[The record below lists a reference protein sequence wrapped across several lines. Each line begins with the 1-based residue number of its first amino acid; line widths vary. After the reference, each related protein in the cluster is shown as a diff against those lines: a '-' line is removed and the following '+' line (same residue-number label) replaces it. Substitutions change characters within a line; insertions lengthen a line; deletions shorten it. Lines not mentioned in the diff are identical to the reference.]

1 MSYGLEKIKMP
12 DITSGY
18 VTGADDWPMPH
29 KEALDKLASAL
40 LNCDHVLGKFQLDE
54 LLYNYGT
61 GRRQYDG
68 VVFKDGERMSVQA
81 SVHRYCSKELTWD
94 GAHAFTSVEVWDKN
108 ATDEPECITA
118 AEFMEQ
124 AEAHGGIAYGSIPPL
139 YFGRD
144 PIRPKRE
151 LDSAVIDQK
160 IRKSQRT
167 RDLGNKPYRG
177 RISKWCIKKVNNLGV
192 GQVVGK
198 WDGEEFS
205 SSALAKQIMFKD
217 GIYQLETKNSLYAAC
232 EHDRIVVDAKVNYG
246 SDGRVRLSVT
256 ATPTSVRT
264 VDEIF

>member
-1 MSYGLEKIKMP
+1 MP

-40 LNCDHVLGKFQLDE
+40 LNCNRVLGKFQLDE

-81 SVHRYCSKELTWD
+81 SVHHYCSKELTWD

-139 YFGRD
+139 CFGRD

-151 LDSAVIDQK
+151 LDSEVIDQK

-167 RDLGNKPYRG
+167 GDLGFKPYLG
-177 RISKWCIKKVNNLGV
+177 VISNWRIKKNTIGV
-192 GQVVGK
+192 GHIVGQ
-198 WDGEEFS
+198 WNADEFS
-205 SSALAKQIMFKD
+205 SSTLAKHIMFDD
-217 GIYQLETKNSLYAAC
+217 GIYKLETQNSLYAAC
-232 EHDRIVVDAKVNYG
+232 EHDRIVVDAMVICG
-246 SDGRVRLSVT
+246 SDGRVRLSLT
-256 ATPTSVRT
+256 ATATSVLT
-264 VDEIF
+264 VD